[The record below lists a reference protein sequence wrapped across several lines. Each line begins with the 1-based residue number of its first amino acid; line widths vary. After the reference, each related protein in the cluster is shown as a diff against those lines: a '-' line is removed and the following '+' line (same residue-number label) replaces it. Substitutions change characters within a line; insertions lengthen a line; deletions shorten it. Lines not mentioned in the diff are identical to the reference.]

1 MNCLIGKIFN
11 IGIGGSDSADA
22 IVTAIEVD
30 ESQEGTLGDQAKL
43 QLVDFGAPIMS
54 EYVDSLLSKNE
65 VIRKDINKED
75 YDLSK
80 GVYSSNERLANFAKK
95 MDVED
100 FKGSLI

>member
-11 IGIGGSDSADA
+11 IGIGNGDSADA

-30 ESQEGTLGDQAKL
+30 ESQEGTIGDQAKL
-43 QLVDFGAPIMS
+43 QLVDFGAPVMS
-54 EYVDSLLSKNE
+54 ENVDSLLTKNE

-80 GVYSSNERLANFAKK
+80 GVYFSSERLANLVKK
-95 MDVED
+95 MDDED
-100 FKGSLI
+100 FKGSLV